1 MIGEGS
7 TRGIGN
13 VLTTSEGRTVSTE
26 VQTLTVGGKQFAILP
41 WSEYEQLRALAR
53 AGDDRDLP
61 ALPEPDAQGNYPAV
75 PYARA
80 SLARK
85 IVRRRWSAGLSQA
98 ELARRAGIRPET
110 LNRIERATRTP
121 GVATVEKI
129 VRALER
135 AEAEAAEVHR
145 AAEQELAA
153 RAGGRPKGRGRI
165 GGAGK
170 RKRK

>member
-1 MIGEGS
+1 
-7 TRGIGN
+7 
-13 VLTTSEGRTVSTE
+13 VTTQ
-26 VQTLTVGGKQFAILP
+26 VQTLTVGGKQFAVLP
-41 WSEYEQLRALAR
+41 WSEYERLRALAR

-61 ALPEPDAQGNYPAV
+61 AMPEPDAQGNYPAV

-85 IVRRRWSAGLSQA
+85 IVRRRWAAGLNQA

-145 AAEQELAA
+145 AAEQELVA
-153 RAGGRPKGRGRI
+153 RARGRTKGKGRT
-165 GGAGK
+165 AAT
-170 RKRK
+170 RKRRRK